1 MLKLSLKEAAVPM
14 LTEEKTS
21 QRPGVG
27 PELGVS
33 VGQKGAAVLRHG
45 MHRARGKRSQKP
57 DQTGLNPKCRG
68 LGRPVLSRLELY
80 KDVSC
85 LGMENRL
92 RG

>member
-1 MLKLSLKEAAVPM
+1 MDFLYINGVYFPIKILKSRLLPWP
-14 LTEEKTS
+14 L
-21 QRPGVG
+21 
-27 PELGVS
+27 
-33 VGQKGAAVLRHG
+33 LRG
-45 MHRARGKRSQKP
+45 ERSQKP